1 MRRTKRNNKQRGGFL
16 FGDSN
21 NTTYSNP
28 TSYSNTYSSQ
38 PSGLDNVMS
47 SIKSGWN
54 SASQSVSNTYN
65 SVTNSQPT
73 YTSTYED
80 PNESW
85 WSKTKRN
92 VSGWFSG
99 GTQRGRKKY
108 KQLKGGNPVGYP
120 DLSLATDVNG
130 IKMAQPTYWIKGG
143 KRSRKRV
150 SKRRY
155 RK

>member
-1 MRRTKRNNKQRGGFL
+1 MRRTKRNNKQRGGF
-16 FGDSN
+16 FGIGES
-21 NTTYSNP
+21 NTT
-28 TSYSNTYSSQ
+28 TYSNTYSSQ

-65 SVTNSQPT
+65 SVTNPQPT

-85 WSKTKRN
+85 WNKTKRN

-99 GTQRGRKKY
+99 GTRRGRKKY
-108 KQLKGGNPVGYP
+108 KQLKGGSQVGYP

-130 IKMAQPTYWIKGG
+130 IKVAEPTYWIKGG
-143 KRSRKRV
+143 QR
-150 SKRRY
+150 SKRRVSSKRRSY

>member
-1 MRRTKRNNKQRGGFL
+1 MRKTVKRKSKKQRGGFL
-16 FGDSN
+16 FDN
-21 NTTYSNP
+21 LNTYSSQP
-28 TSYSNTYSSQ
+28 SGTYSSQ
-38 PSGLDNVMS
+38 PSGLDNVMNY
-47 SIKSGWN
+47 IKSGFN
-54 SASQSVSNTYN
+54 SASQSVSNAYN

-99 GTQRGRKKY
+99 GSRRKKY
-108 KQLKGGNPVGYP
+108 SRSKQLKGGNPVGYP

-143 KRSRKRV
+143 KRRV
-150 SKRRY
+150 SSKKRRY

>member
-1 MRRTKRNNKQRGGFL
+1 MRKTVKKTFKKQRGGF
-16 FGDSN
+16 FGIGESN
-21 NTTYSNP
+21 TNT
-28 TSYSNTYSSQ
+28 NTYSSQ
-38 PSGLDNVMS
+38 PSGLDNVMN
-47 SIKSGWN
+47 SIKSGFD
-54 SASQSVSNTYN
+54 SASQSVSNAYN

-99 GTQRGRKKY
+99 GSRKGKRRY
-108 KQLKGGNPVGYP
+108 KKGGSPVGYP
-120 DLSLATDVNG
+120 DLSLATNVNG

-143 KRSRKRV
+143 KRRV
-150 SKRRY
+150 SKRGSKKRRSY

>member
-1 MRRTKRNNKQRGGFL
+1 MRKTVKRTSKKQKGGF
-16 FGDSN
+16 FGIGES
-21 NTTYSNP
+21 NTT
-28 TSYSNTYSSQ
+28 TTTNTYSSQ

-47 SIKSGWN
+47 SIKSGFD
-54 SASQSVSNTYN
+54 SASQSVSNAYN

-99 GTQRGRKKY
+99 GTRKKQRGGT
-108 KQLKGGNPVGYP
+108 LP

-143 KRSRKRV
+143 KRKVSRKR
-150 SKRRY
+150 RTY